1 MSQSGKIDQRAGE
14 DRRRSNGGN
23 PGGNPDGPERRTALA
38 DRRHGNNRQYATFFL
53 EGHFFGVEVEKVQ
66 EVFKGV
72 EMTPVPLCPAVIAGL
87 INLRGE
93 IVTTLDLRLC
103 LGFSP
108 RPQDRLAEGITD
120 GADIGKNAGMNVVVR
135 TPEGPVNLLVDRIGD
150 VVEVRPDLFAPPPQT
165 LDPTLRKGI
174 QGVYRLQD
182 RLLLALNTDA
192 VIEGMA

>member
-1 MSQSGKIDQRAGE
+1 MSQSGKIDQREGE
-14 DRRRSNGGN
+14 TRRRSNGGN
-23 PGGNPDGPERRTALA
+23 PGGNPDGPERRTAVA

-53 EGHFFGVEVEKVQ
+53 EGHFLGVEVEKVQ

-108 RPQDRLAEGITD
+108 RPLDGIAD
-120 GADIGKNAGMNVVVR
+120 GIGIGMNVVIR
-135 TPEGPVNLLVDRIGD
+135 TAEGPVNLLVDRIGD
-150 VVEVRPDLFAPPPQT
+150 VIEVRPDLFAPPPQT